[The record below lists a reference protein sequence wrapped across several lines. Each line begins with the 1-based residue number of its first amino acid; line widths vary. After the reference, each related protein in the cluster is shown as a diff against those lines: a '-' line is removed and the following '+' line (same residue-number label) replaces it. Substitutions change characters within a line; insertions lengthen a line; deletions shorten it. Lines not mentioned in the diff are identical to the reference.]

1 MTEFP
6 SSGGPVVRRTVT
18 GVVTALVLA
27 GGSGVAC
34 ANDGGEDVVRNASHV
49 GSKAGM
55 ALPSAANT
63 LAQRSASLADKTGI
77 DRPLIGPGD
86 LGRGPYRS

>member
-1 MTEFP
+1 M
-6 SSGGPVVRRTVT
+6 RRTVT

-34 ANDGGEDVVRNASHV
+34 ADDGGEGLARNSSHV

-55 ALPSAANT
+55 ALPSAANS
-63 LAQRSASLADKTGI
+63 LAQRTASLADKTGI
-77 DRPLIGPGD
+77 DGPLIGPGD
-86 LGRGPYRS
+86 LGRGPYRT